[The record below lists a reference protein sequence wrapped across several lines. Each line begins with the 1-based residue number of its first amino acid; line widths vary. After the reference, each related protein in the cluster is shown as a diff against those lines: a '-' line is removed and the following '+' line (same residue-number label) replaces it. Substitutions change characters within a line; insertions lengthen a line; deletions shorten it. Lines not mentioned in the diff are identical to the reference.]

1 MVSIRCFY
9 DTTNI
14 DRLSEDNLLTE
25 TTLRGKQGRFFYAV
39 IKTNGHIRI

>member
-25 TTLRGKQGRFFYAV
+25 TTLRGKQGRFFMLLLRRTG
-39 IKTNGHIRI
+39 I